1 MRTSEQIKAEIKEK
15 FGFVPPFFES
25 AEQNI
30 QVLENLWQ
38 QTLFA
43 YVNNPLSLLFKEK
56 LSAYL
61 SRYCVIPYCMIC
73 HSCSL
78 HSLGVEASKVL
89 EIIGSPPPTETEIE
103 IHLYLLRDSINESML
118 LSSLNPVV
126 EESLLYCSIFMFL
139 EPEQSQYCRSEL
151 RRLLGSVNY
160 QYLVTFAGYVKMCHV
175 WIEGHPE
182 VNYQTDK
189 RAIEHLEK
197 LVQREPGLR
206 DFFSSYI
213 NKVRRE
219 REIRAEQVA
228 QIAKYQR
235 IQKALQQANGELE
248 KRVKPL
254 TAELS
259 NFDILLKQEI
269 DKRQQAEAQ
278 LFHVAFHDSMTGLA
292 NRTLFIQRLEQGI
305 ERVKKQPSVAL
316 AVLYLDLDRF
326 GLVNNSLGYTSGDQ
340 LLIAFARR
348 LEICVRSRDTLAR
361 LEADEFAILLE
372 DIQALSDA
380 IHFAKLLQ
388 QELEMPFYLG
398 CQEVFM
404 SASIGIALT
413 TTGYEQAQML
423 VGNANIAM
431 HHAKTL
437 GKASYKVFDAPMFIE
452 TSKQLQLESDLERA
466 VENQEFRV
474 HYQPIVSLSTNK
486 IIGFEALIRW
496 QHPRRGFMFPGEF
509 ISVAEKTG
517 MIVPISY
524 WVLREACHQL
534 KVWQQKFLNDQLT
547 ISVNLSSKQLLQSN
561 LNQEIREILK
571 QTNLDARSLKLEIT
585 ETTIIENN
593 QSTIE
598 RLWQLQEMGVQL
610 HIDDFGTGYSSLSYL
625 HDFPISVL
633 KIDRSFIN
641 QIDTSSK
648 NAEIVSAIITL
659 AHNLGID
666 VTAEGIE
673 RLEELELIEKL
684 QCKYGQGYLFSKPV
698 QADAVESLIT
708 QTFKLHSSVYASEL

>member
-1 MRTSEQIKAEIKEK
+1 MRTSEQIKAEIKEN

-25 AEQNI
+25 AEQNT

-43 YVNNPLSLLFKEK
+43 YVNNPLSSLFKEK

-78 HSLGVEASKVL
+78 YSLGVEASKVL
-89 EIIGSPPPTETEIE
+89 EIIGSPPPTQTDVE
-103 IHLYLLRDSINESML
+103 IHLCLLRDSINESML
-118 LSSLNPVV
+118 LSSLNPEV
-126 EESLLYCSIFMFL
+126 EQSLLYCSIFMFL

-235 IQKALQQANGELE
+235 IQKALQQANGKLE

-254 TAELS
+254 TTKLS
-259 NFDILLKQEI
+259 DFDILLKQEI
-269 DKRQQAEAQ
+269 NKRQQAEAQ
-278 LFHVAFHDSMTGLA
+278 LLHVAFHDSMTGLA

-326 GLVNNSLGYTSGDQ
+326 GVVNNSLGYTSGDQ

-348 LEICVRSRDTLAR
+348 LEICVRSKDTLAR

-372 DIQALSDA
+372 DIEGISDA

-388 QELEMPFYLG
+388 EELEMPFYLG

-423 VGNANIAM
+423 VGNANIAT
-431 HHAKTL
+431 HHAKAL
-437 GKASYKVFDAPMFIE
+437 GKASYKVFDTPMFIE

-496 QHPRRGFMFPGEF
+496 QHPRRGFVFPGEF

-524 WVLREACHQL
+524 WVLREACRQV
-534 KVWQQKFLNDQLT
+534 KVWQQKFLNEQLT

-585 ETTIIENN
+585 ETTLIENS

-598 RLWQLQEMGVQL
+598 RLWQLREMGVQL

-625 HDFPISVL
+625 HHFPISVL

-673 RLEELELIEKL
+673 TLEQLELLQKL

-698 QADAVESLIT
+698 QADAVEGIEPRY
-708 QTFKLHSSVYASEL
+708 K

>member
-15 FGFVPPFFES
+15 FGFVPPFFEP
-25 AEQNI
+25 AEQNTQI
-30 QVLENLWQ
+30 LENLWQ

-43 YVNNPLSLLFKEK
+43 YVNSPLSLLFKEK

-89 EIIGSPPPTETEIE
+89 EMIGSPPPTETEIE
-103 IHLYLLRDSINESML
+103 IHLYLLRDSINELMP

-126 EESLLYCSIFMFL
+126 EESLLYCSIYMFL

-151 RRLLGSVNY
+151 RHLLGSINY
-160 QYLVTFAGYVKMCHV
+160 QYLVAFVGYVKMCHV
-175 WIEGHPE
+175 WMEAHPE
-182 VNYQTDK
+182 VSYQTDK
-189 RAIEHLEK
+189 RAIENLDK
-197 LVQREPGLR
+197 LVQLEPGLR
-206 DFFSSYI
+206 NFFSTYI

-219 REIRAEQVA
+219 REIQTEQVV
-228 QIAKYQR
+228 QKAKHQR
-235 IQKALQQANGELE
+235 IQEALRQSNGELE

-254 TAELS
+254 TADLS
-259 NFDILLKQEI
+259 DFSILLKQEI

-278 LFHVAFHDSMTGLA
+278 LLHVAFHDSVTGLA
-292 NRTLFIQRLEQGI
+292 NRALFIQRLEQGI
-305 ERVKKQPSVAL
+305 EQVKKQPSVVL
-316 AVLYLDLDRF
+316 AVLYLDLDWF
-326 GLVNNSLGYTSGDQ
+326 QVINNSLGYRSGDQ

-348 LEICVRSRDTLAR
+348 LEICVKSKNTLTR

-372 DIQALSDA
+372 DIEGMSDA
-380 IHFAKLLQ
+380 IKFAQLLQ
-388 QELEMPFYLG
+388 QELETPFYLG
-398 CQEVFM
+398 SQEVLM

-413 TTGYEQAQML
+413 TTGYEQAEML
-423 VGNANIAM
+423 VGNAKIAM
-431 HHAKTL
+431 HHAKAL
-437 GKASYKVFDAPMFIE
+437 GKANYKVFDTPMFIE
-452 TSKQLQLESDLERA
+452 TSKLLQLESDLGRA

-496 QHPRRGFMFPGEF
+496 QHPRRGLVFPEEF

-517 MIVPISY
+517 MIVPISS
-524 WVLREACHQL
+524 WVLREACRQVY
-534 KVWQQKFLNDQLT
+534 VWQQRFLNDQLT
-547 ISVNLSSKQLLQSN
+547 ISVNLCGKQLLQSN
-561 LNQEIREILK
+561 FNQEIREILK

-585 ETTIIENN
+585 ETTIIENS

-625 HDFPISVL
+625 HHFPISVL

-648 NAEIVSAIITL
+648 NVEIVSAIVTL
-659 AHNLGID
+659 AHNLGIE

-673 RLEELELIEKL
+673 TLEQLELLQKL
-684 QCKYGQGYLFSKPV
+684 QCKYGQGYFFSKPV
-698 QADAVESLIT
+698 QADAVKGNLT
-708 QTFKLHSSVYASEL
+708 YCTNAS

>member
-1 MRTSEQIKAEIKEK
+1 MRTSEQIKAEIQEK
-15 FGFVPPFFES
+15 FGFFPPFFEP
-25 AEQNI
+25 AEQNT

-89 EIIGSPPPTETEIE
+89 EMIGSPPPTETEIE
-103 IHLYLLRDSINESML
+103 IHLYLLRDSINESTL

-126 EESLLYCSIFMFL
+126 EESLLYCSIYMFL
-139 EPEQSQYCRSEL
+139 EPEQSQYCHSEL
-151 RRLLGSVNY
+151 RHLLGSINY

-175 WIEGHPE
+175 WIEAHPE
-182 VNYQTDK
+182 VSYQTDK
-189 RAIEHLEK
+189 RAIEHLDK
-197 LVQREPGLR
+197 LVQLEPGLR
-206 DFFSSYI
+206 NFFSTYI

-219 REIRAEQVA
+219 GEIQAEQVV
-228 QIAKYQR
+228 QKAKHQR
-235 IQKALQQANGELE
+235 IQEALRQSNGELE
-248 KRVKPL
+248 KRANQG
-254 TAELS
+254 TTDLS
-259 NFDILLKQEI
+259 DFSILLKQEI

-278 LFHVAFHDSMTGLA
+278 LIHVAFHDLVTGLA
-292 NRTLFIQRLEQGI
+292 NRALFIQRLEQGI
-305 ERVKKQPSVAL
+305 ERVKKQPSVVL
-316 AVLYLDLDRF
+316 AVLYLDLDWF
-326 GLVNNSLGYTSGDQ
+326 QVINNSLGYRSGDQ

-348 LEICVRSRDTLAR
+348 LEICVKSKDTLTR

-372 DIQALSDA
+372 DIEGMSDA
-380 IHFAKLLQ
+380 INFAQLLQ
-388 QELEMPFYLG
+388 QELEMPFYLD
-398 CQEVFM
+398 CQEVLM
-404 SASIGIALT
+404 SASIGIALAT
-413 TTGYEQAQML
+413 RGYEQAEML
-423 VGNANIAM
+423 VGNAKIAM
-431 HHAKTL
+431 HHAKAL
-437 GKASYKVFDAPMFIE
+437 GKANYKVFDTPMFIE
-452 TSKQLQLESDLERA
+452 TSKLLQLESDLGRA
-466 VENQEFRV
+466 VENQELRV

-486 IIGFEALIRW
+486 VIGFEALIRW
-496 QHPRRGFMFPGEF
+496 QHPRRGLVFPGEF

-517 MIVPISY
+517 IIVPISS
-524 WVLREACHQL
+524 WVLREACYQL
-534 KVWQQKFLNDQLT
+534 YVWQQKFLNDQLT
-547 ISVNLSSKQLLQSN
+547 ISVNLCGKQFLQSN

-585 ETTIIENN
+585 ETAIIENS

-625 HDFPISVL
+625 HHFPISVL

-648 NAEIVSAIITL
+648 NAEIVSAIVTL
-659 AHNLGID
+659 AHNLGIE

-673 RLEELELIEKL
+673 TLEQLEQLQKL
-684 QCKYGQGYLFSKPV
+684 QCKYGQGYFFSKPV
-698 QADAVESLIT
+698 QADDVKGNLTYYTNVS
-708 QTFKLHSSVYASEL
+708 

>member
-25 AEQNI
+25 AEENI

-38 QTLFA
+38 QTVCA
-43 YVNNPLSLLFKEK
+43 YVNNPLSLVFKEK

-61 SRYCVIPYCMIC
+61 SRYCAMPYCMIC

-78 HSLGVEASKVL
+78 YSLGVEASKVL
-89 EIIGSPPPTETEIE
+89 EMIGSPPPAETDIE
-103 IHLYLLRDSINESML
+103 IHLCLLRNSINELMD
-118 LSSLNPVV
+118 LSSLSPIV
-126 EESLLYCSIFMFL
+126 EESLLYCSIYMFL

-151 RRLLGSVNY
+151 RLLLGSVNY
-160 QYLVTFAGYVKMCHV
+160 QHLVTFAGYVKMCHV
-175 WIEGHPE
+175 WVESHPE

-197 LVQREPGLR
+197 LVQGEPGLS
-206 DFFSSYI
+206 DFFSNYI
-213 NKVRRE
+213 NKVRHE
-219 REIRAEQVA
+219 REKRAEQVA
-228 QIAKYQR
+228 QKAKYQR
-235 IQKALQQANGELE
+235 IQEALQQVNGELE
-248 KRVKPL
+248 EKVKQP

-259 NFDILLKQEI
+259 DFNMLLKQEI

-278 LFHVAFHDSMTGLA
+278 LLHVVFHDSLTGLP

-305 ERVKKQPSVAL
+305 ERVKKQPSIGL

-326 GLVNNSLGYTSGDQ
+326 GVVNNSLGYTSGDQ

-348 LEICVRSRDTLAR
+348 LEICVRSQDIFAR
-361 LEADEFAILLE
+361 LEADEFGILLE
-372 DIQALSDA
+372 DIQALSDV
-380 IHFAKLLQ
+380 IGFAQLLQ
-388 QELEMPFYLG
+388 EKLKMPFYLG
-398 CQEVFM
+398 SQEVFI
-404 SASIGIALT
+404 SASIGIAST
-413 TTGYEQAQML
+413 TVGYEQAQIL

-431 HHAKTL
+431 HRAKSL
-437 GKASYKVFDAPMFIE
+437 GKASYKVFDTPMFME
-452 TSKQLQLESDLERA
+452 TNKLLQLESDLGRA
-466 VENQEFRV
+466 VENQEFQLA
-474 HYQPIVSLSTNK
+474 YQPIVSLSTNK

-496 QHPRRGFMFPGEF
+496 QHPQRGLVFPGEF
-509 ISVAEKTG
+509 ISVAEETG
-517 MIVPISY
+517 MIVAITY

-534 KVWQQKFLNDQLT
+534 YVWQQKFLNDQLT

-561 LNQEIREILK
+561 LNQEIRQILEE
-571 QTNLDARSLKLEIT
+571 TNLDARNLKLELT
-585 ETTIIENN
+585 ETTIVENS

-598 RLWQLQEMGVQL
+598 KLWQLKEIGVQL

-625 HDFPISVL
+625 HHFPISVL

-641 QIDTSSK
+641 RIDTSSK
-648 NAEIVSAIITL
+648 NAEIVSTIITL

-673 RLEELELIEKL
+673 TLEQLELLQKL

-698 QADAVESLIT
+698 KASAVKS
-708 QTFKLHSSVYASEL
+708 KLRPFLHEDRSYR